1 MSGINL
7 TLLGS
12 SSKETFWMATLSTT
26 NIRIEGNNIAI
37 DSAGN
42 AHIAG
47 FWEQGGV
54 QKEEAYLYK
63 IDKNGA
69 LQWQKQLGTSGTAQ
83 ANSDVFYGIAV
94 DSSGN
99 CYAGGWTY
107 QNYPTDTRNGL
118 LAKYDSSGTLQF
130 QTKVGTTSAD
140 NPYFKEIR
148 IDSSNNVYTV
158 GTYTNS
164 TTGDSFATFKFNS
177 SGTFQSIYTLSTT
190 SGSEDSSSLAI
201 DSSDN
206 FYTTGTQYL
215 SFGTGQYA
223 LLSKRNSSG
232 TLQWQ
237 TRIRGSSNE
246 NMYGYGCAVNAS
258 GNIVQVGERIGTSSP
273 YPAYIAYY
281 DSTPTLQWSR
291 TLVGTSTNAFDV
303 ALDSS
308 NNSYLCGRNDNSG
321 YQGFIAKYDG
331 SGTIQFQRTI
341 TVSSRT
347 TILNSIKLDA
357 KGNIYVCGTI
367 EPTSGSTYFAF
378 VAKLPNDGSL
388 TGTYTVG
395 SLSITYAASSLT
407 DASVST
413 TQSTP
418 TLTDGTPSISQAT
431 PTLTDA
437 SSTFTYA
444 TTTI

>member
-12 SSKETFWMATLSTT
+12 SSKETFWMATFGKTSR
-26 NIRIEGNNIAI
+26 RIEGNNIAI

-47 FWEQGGV
+47 FWDEPSV
-54 QKEEAYLYK
+54 EREEAYLYK
-63 IDKNGA
+63 IDKDGA
-69 LQWQKQLGTSGTAQ
+69 LQWQKELGTLGTPLV
-83 ANSDVFYGIAV
+83 NSDVFYGIAV
-94 DSSGN
+94 DSNGN

-107 QNYPTDTRNGL
+107 QNYPTDQRNGL
-118 LAKYDSSGTLQF
+118 LAKYNSSGTLQF
-130 QTKVGTTSAD
+130 QTKVGTTSASS
-140 NPYFKEIR
+140 PYFKEVR
-148 IDSSNNVYTV
+148 VDSSNNVYAV
-158 GTYTNS
+158 GTYTDPTN
-164 TTGDSFATFKFNS
+164 GDSFATFKFDS
-177 SGTFQSIYTLSTT
+177 SGTFQSMYNLFTS
-190 SGSEDSSSLAI
+190 SGSEDSTSLAI

-215 SFGTGQYA
+215 SFGSGQYA

-258 GNIVQVGERIGTSSP
+258 GNIVQVGERIGASSP

-291 TLVGTSTNAFDV
+291 TLVGTSTVGFDV

-321 YQGFIAKYDG
+321 YQGFIAKYNG

-347 TILNSIKLDA
+347 SFLNSIRLDA

-367 EPTSGSTYFAF
+367 EGSPYFAF

-413 TQSTP
+413 TQTTP
-418 TLTDGTPSISQAT
+418 TLTNSTPSISQAT

-437 SSTFTYA
+437 VSTFTYA

>member
-12 SSKETFWMATLSTT
+12 SSKDTFWMATLGTT
-26 NIRIEGNNIAI
+26 SRRIEGNNIAI

-47 FWEQGGV
+47 FWEQTSVEHG
-54 QKEEAYLYK
+54 EAYLYK
-63 IDKNGA
+63 IDKDGA
-69 LQWQKQLGTSGTAQ
+69 IQWQKQLGTSGTSQ
-83 ANSDVFYGIAV
+83 VNSDIYFGIAL

-99 CYAGGWTY
+99 SYVGGYTFQLNSRYA
-107 QNYPTDTRNGL
+107 L
-118 LAKYDSSGTLQF
+118 LAKYNSSGAFQF
-130 QTKVGTTSAD
+130 QTSVGGGATS
-140 NPYFKEIR
+140 PYFKEVR
-148 IDSSNNVYTV
+148 VDSNNNVYAV
-158 GTYTNS
+158 GTYTDPTN
-164 TTGDSFATFKFNS
+164 GDSFATFKFNS
-177 SGTFQSIYTLSTT
+177 SGTFQSMYNLFTST
-190 SGSEDSSSLAI
+190 GSEDSTSLAI

-206 FYTTGTQYL
+206 FYTVGTQYDP
-215 SFGTGQYA
+215 SGDRYA

-237 TRIRGSSNE
+237 TRVKGSSNE
-246 NMYGYGCAVNAS
+246 KMFGYACAVNAS
-258 GNIVQVGERIGTSSP
+258 GNIVQVGERIAASSP

-291 TLVGTSTNAFDV
+291 TLVGTSTAAFDV

-308 NNSYLCGRNDNSG
+308 NNSYVCGRNDNSG
-321 YQGFIAKYDG
+321 YQGFIAKYNG

-341 TVSSRT
+341 TVSSRVSF
-347 TILNSIKLDA
+347 LNSIRLDA

-367 EPTSGSTYFAF
+367 EGSPYYAF

-413 TQSTP
+413 TQTTP
-418 TLTDGTPSISQAT
+418 TLTNGTPSISQVT

-437 SSTFTYA
+437 VSTFTYA
-444 TTTI
+444 ITTI

>member
-1 MSGINL
+1 VSGINL

-26 NIRIEGNNIAI
+26 SRRIEGNNIAI

-47 FWEQGGV
+47 FWEQSGV
-54 QKEEAYLYK
+54 QVEEAYLYK

-99 CYAGGWTY
+99 SYAGGWTY
-107 QNYPTDTRNGL
+107 QNYPTDQRNGL

-130 QTKVGTTSAD
+130 QTKVGTTSAS

-148 IDSSNNVYTV
+148 VDSNNNVYAA
-158 GTYTNS
+158 GTYTDPTN
-164 TTGDSFATFKFNS
+164 GDSFATFKFNS
-177 SGTFQSIYTLSTT
+177 SGTFQSMYNLFTST
-190 SGSEDSSSLAI
+190 GSEDSSSLAI

-215 SFGTGQYA
+215 PFGGDRYA

-237 TRIRGSSNE
+237 TRIIGSSN
-246 NMYGYGCAVNAS
+246 MFGYGCAVNAS
-258 GNIVQVGERIGTSSP
+258 GNIVQVGETNSK
-273 YPAYIAYY
+273 ALIAYY

-308 NNSYLCGRNDNSG
+308 NNSYFCGRNDNSG
-321 YQGFIAKYDG
+321 YQGFIAKYNG

-341 TVSSRT
+341 SVSSNT
-347 TILNSIKLDA
+347 IILNSIKLDA

-367 EPTSGSTYFAF
+367 EGSPTYFAF

>member
-12 SSKETFWMATLSTT
+12 SSKETFWMATLGTT
-26 NIRIEGNNIAI
+26 DIRIEGNNIAI

-63 IDKNGA
+63 IDKDGA

-107 QNYPTDTRNGL
+107 QNDPTDQRNGL
-118 LAKYDSSGTLQF
+118 LAKYNSSGVLQF
-130 QTKVGTTSAD
+130 QTKVGTTSSA

-148 IDSSNNVYTV
+148 VDSNNNVYAA
-158 GTYTNS
+158 GTYTDPTN
-164 TTGDSFATFKFNS
+164 GDSFATFKFNS
-177 SGTFQSIYTLSTT
+177 SGTFQSMYNLFTST
-190 SGSEDSSSLAI
+190 GSEDSSSLAI

-215 SFGTGQYA
+215 PSGGDRYA

-237 TRIRGSSNE
+237 TRILGSSNE
-246 NMYGYGCAVNAS
+246 DMYGYACAVNAS
-258 GNIVQVGERIGTSSP
+258 GNIVQVGERIGASSP
-273 YPAYIAYY
+273 YPAFIAYY

-413 TQSTP
+413 TQTTP
-418 TLTDGTPSISQAT
+418 TLTNGTPSIAEAT

-437 SSTFTYA
+437 SSTFTYT

>member
-26 NIRIEGNNIAI
+26 SRRIECNNIAI

-47 FWEQGGV
+47 FWEQSGV
-54 QKEEAYLYK
+54 QAEEAYLYK
-63 IDKNGA
+63 IDKDGA

-83 ANSDVFYGIAV
+83 ENSDVFYGIAV

-118 LAKYDSSGTLQF
+118 LAKYNSSGTLQF
-130 QTKVGTTSAD
+130 QTKVGTTSAS

-148 IDSSNNVYTV
+148 VDSSNNVYAA
-158 GTYTNS
+158 GTYTDPTN
-164 TTGDSFATFKFNS
+164 GDSFATFKFNS
-177 SGTFQSIYTLSTT
+177 SGTFQSMYNLFTST
-190 SGSEDSSSLAI
+190 GSEDSTSLAI

-206 FYTTGTQYL
+206 FYTVGTQYL
-215 SFGTGQYA
+215 PSGGDRYA

-237 TRIRGSSNE
+237 TRILGSSNE
-246 NMYGYGCAVNAS
+246 DMYGNACAVNAS
-258 GNIVQVGERIGTSSP
+258 GNIVQVGQRISASSP

-308 NNSYLCGRNDNSG
+308 NNSYFCGRNDNSG
-321 YQGFIAKYDG
+321 YQGFIAKYNG

-341 TVSSRT
+341 TVSSNT

-367 EPTSGSTYFAF
+367 EPSSGSTYYAF

-418 TLTDGTPSISQAT
+418 TLTNGTPSIAEAT

-437 SSTFTYA
+437 SSTFTYT

>member
-12 SSKETFWMATLSTT
+12 SSKDTFWMATLGTT
-26 NIRIEGNNIAI
+26 NIRTEGNNIAI

-54 QKEEAYLYK
+54 QNEDAYLYK
-63 IDKNGA
+63 IDKDGV
-69 LQWQKQLGTSGTAQ
+69 LQWQKQLGTTGTAQ
-83 ANSDVFYGIAV
+83 DNSDVFYGIAV

-107 QNYPTDTRNGL
+107 QNYPTDNRNGL
-118 LAKYDSSGTLQF
+118 LAKYNSSGVLQF
-130 QTKVGTTSAD
+130 QTKVGTTSSS
-140 NPYFKEIR
+140 NPYFKEVR
-148 IDSSNNVYTV
+148 VDSSNNVYAV
-158 GTYTNS
+158 ATYESVANS
-164 TTGDSFATFKFNS
+164 NEFATFKFNS
-177 SGTFQSIYTLSTT
+177 SGAFQSMYNLFTNP
-190 SGSEDSSSLAI
+190 GYEDASSLAI

-206 FYTTGTQYL
+206 FYTVGTQYA
-215 SFGTGQYA
+215 STGDRYA

-237 TRIRGSSNE
+237 TRIIGSN
-246 NMYGYGCAVNAS
+246 NMFGYGCAVNAS
-258 GNIVQVGERIGTSSP
+258 GNIVQVGETNSK
-273 YPAYIAYY
+273 ALIAYY

-291 TLVGTSTNAFDV
+291 TLVGTSTNGFDV

-308 NNSYLCGRNDNSG
+308 NNSYFCGRNDNSG
-321 YQGFIAKYDG
+321 YQGFIAKYNG

-341 TVSSRT
+341 TVSSNT

-367 EPTSGSTYFAF
+367 EPSSGSTYYAF

-407 DASVST
+407 DASESA

-418 TLTDGTPSISQAT
+418 TLTNGTPSIAEAT

>member
-1 MSGINL
+1 
-7 TLLGS
+7 
-12 SSKETFWMATLSTT
+12 MATLGTT
-26 NIRIEGNNIAI
+26 NKRIEGNNIAI

-54 QKEEAYLYK
+54 QNEDAYLYK
-63 IDKNGA
+63 IDKDGV
-69 LQWQKQLGTSGTAQ
+69 LQWQKQLGTTGTAQ

-107 QNYPTDTRNGL
+107 QNYPTDSRNGL
-118 LAKYDSSGTLQF
+118 LAKYNSSGVLQF
-130 QTKVGTTSAD
+130 QTKVGTTSAS
-140 NPYFKEIR
+140 NPYFKEVR
-148 IDSSNNVYTV
+148 VDSNNNVYAV
-158 GTYTNS
+158 GTYTDPTN
-164 TTGDSFATFKFNS
+164 GDSFATFKFDS
-177 SGTFQSIYTLSTT
+177 SGTFQSMYNLFTST
-190 SGSEDSSSLAI
+190 GSEDSSSLAI

-215 SFGTGQYA
+215 PSGGDRYA

-237 TRIRGSSNE
+237 TRILGSSNE
-246 NMYGYGCAVNAS
+246 DMYGYSCAVNAS
-258 GNIVQVGERIGTSSP
+258 GNIVQVGERIGAGSP

-308 NNSYLCGRNDNSG
+308 NNSYFCGRNDNSG
-321 YQGFIAKYDG
+321 YQGFIAKYNG

-341 TVSSRT
+341 TVSSNT

-367 EPTSGSTYFAF
+367 EPSSGSTYYAF

-413 TQSTP
+413 TQTTP
-418 TLTDGTPSISQAT
+418 TLTNSTPSISQAT

>member
-26 NIRIEGNNIAI
+26 SRRIEGNNIAI

-47 FWEQGGV
+47 FWEQSGV
-54 QKEEAYLYK
+54 QVEEAYLYK

-99 CYAGGWTY
+99 SYAGGWTY
-107 QNYPTDTRNGL
+107 QNYPTDQRNGL

-130 QTKVGTTSAD
+130 QTKVGTTSASS
-140 NPYFKEIR
+140 PYFKEIR
-148 IDSSNNVYTV
+148 VDSNNNVYAA
-158 GTYTNS
+158 GTYTDPTN
-164 TTGDSFATFKFNS
+164 GDSFATFKFNS
-177 SGTFQSIYTLSTT
+177 SGTFQSMYNLFTST
-190 SGSEDSSSLAI
+190 GSEDSSSLAI

-215 SFGTGQYA
+215 PFGGDRYA

-237 TRIRGSSNE
+237 TRIIGSSN
-246 NMYGYGCAVNAS
+246 MFGYGCAVNAS
-258 GNIVQVGERIGTSSP
+258 GNIVQVGETNSK
-273 YPAYIAYY
+273 ALIAYY

-308 NNSYLCGRNDNSG
+308 NNSYFCGRNDNSG
-321 YQGFIAKYDG
+321 YQGFIAKYNG

-341 TVSSRT
+341 SVSSNT
-347 TILNSIKLDA
+347 IILNSIKLDA

-367 EPTSGSTYFAF
+367 EGSPTYFAF